1 VILIAGG
8 RHKGADYGPLVGDQK
23 RLKGAVFLGEAKGLL
38 AEAFEDAVPYVT
50 VGHLEEAVAMAF
62 SMAEPGDVV
71 LLAPA
76 CSSFDMFSDY
86 RHRGDVFKAAVKG
99 LVHG

>member
-1 VILIAGG
+1 
-8 RHKGADYGPLVGDQK
+8 LVGREQG
-23 RLKGAVFLGEAKGLL
+23 RVKGAVFIGEAKGLL
-38 AEAFEDAVPYVT
+38 AEAFDGAVPYVT
-50 VGHLEEAVAMAF
+50 AGHMKEAVATAF

-86 RHRGDVFKAAVKG
+86 RHRGDMFKAAVKG